1 MSGHATPLR
10 ILIGDDSELVRRGI
24 KQLLLSES
32 NLLVCGEAVDGPD
45 VLRQARQLA
54 PDLVLLD
61 ISMPGQSGLEAARL
75 LRQEF
80 PATDVIMMS
89 QHDPAHFLPRALA
102 AGAQACVDKT
112 RLASDLLPA
121 IAALAR
127 APEKFQGA
135 GTPSE

>member
-1 MSGHATPLR
+1 
-10 ILIGDDSELVRRGI
+10 
-24 KQLLLSES
+24 
-32 NLLVCGEAVDGPD
+32 
-45 VLRQARQLA
+45 
-54 PDLVLLD
+54 
-61 ISMPGQSGLEAARL
+61 
-75 LRQEF
+75 
-80 PATDVIMMS
+80 
-89 QHDPAHFLPRALA
+89 LPRALA